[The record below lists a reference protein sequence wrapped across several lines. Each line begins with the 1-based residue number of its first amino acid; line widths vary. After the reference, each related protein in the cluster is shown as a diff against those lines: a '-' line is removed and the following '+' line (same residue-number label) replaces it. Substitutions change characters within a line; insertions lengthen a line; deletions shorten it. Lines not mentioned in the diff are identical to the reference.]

1 MMLSANVRLAG
12 QKYAGSL
19 LLREGQGK
27 IQLKSLFDA
36 HENRF
41 KASFEI
47 DSLEPNHF
55 MPNDSLYWMTASIQ
69 AEGQGTNA
77 LDLNSRYPL
86 AEMDVTLNATLK
98 KNWIQAMLIADMQHL
113 DLYGFHLMD
122 KPFSTS
128 FQLFAEAE
136 TDMKDHHQ
144 ADLTFGNWEIVTE
157 TTKVKPK
164 TLILKARTETDSTFV
179 SFHAGDLAIRL
190 QGN

>member
-1 MMLSANVRLAG
+1 MMLSGNVRLAG

-77 LDLNSRYPL
+77 FDSLTWVNLDGKIGDLRYGSSSISDITIKGSLKDNFAILDLNSRYPL

-113 DLYGFHLMD
+113 DLYGFHLWINLSLL
-122 KPFSTS
+122 PFNC
-128 FQLFAEAE
+128 L
-136 TDMKDHHQ
+136 
-144 ADLTFGNWEIVTE
+144 LRPRRI
-157 TTKVKPK
+157 
-164 TLILKARTETDSTFV
+164 
-179 SFHAGDLAIRL
+179 
-190 QGN
+190 